1 VGKYDK
7 LTGEVVDDILN
18 IVKKVKNSKEQ
29 EEYLFYDKPLDFF
42 LSVKIQMGEIKNSSF
57 KYDAGQFYDE
67 EADMSYI
74 VVDLVI
80 DSAKKFKFYN
90 KLNAVL
96 QDLVRHEIEHLTQYG
111 VNQKL
116 GKPLGN
122 RKLRERYSK
131 RGREEYKYYIMD
143 DEIPAMV
150 NGLYRKA
157 KHLKVPLIDLF
168 NDNLDEL
175 EKLRIIR
182 KKINRNE
189 ILDKWI
195 EYTKKY
201 LPKAQL

>member
-1 VGKYDK
+1 MGKYDK

-42 LSVKIQMGEIKNSSF
+42 LSVKIRMGEIKNSSF

-157 KHLKVPLIDLF
+157 KHLKVPLVDLF

>member
-1 VGKYDK
+1 MGKYDK

-157 KHLKVPLIDLF
+157 KHLKVPLVDLF